1 MVFCWGWGIR
11 SLGLGVVFVKQIVVI
26 VDIYDADMHFTLRQL
41 EIFTA
46 IARDGS
52 VSSAAKAVSLTQ
64 SAASTALAELERQ
77 SGQRL
82 FDRVGKS
89 LRLNEL
95 GKSVL
100 PKAVEL
106 LDRAAEID
114 DLLLGHEAIGNLTV
128 GATLTIGNYLA
139 TLIVAEFLQRHPQ
152 ARVRLEVRNTANLL
166 QALASYEV
174 DLGLVEGDCH
184 HPDLEV
190 VPWIDD
196 ELVVFCAP
204 GHPLAGR
211 RASLKKLL
219 AEPWIL
225 REPGSGTRETF
236 DHAFRHQLPQLQVR
250 LELEHTEAI
259 KRAVESGLGL
269 GCISRLA
276 LRDAFR
282 RGSLMPVDTPEL
294 DLLRTFNFVW
304 HREKFHGAGL
314 RTFLELCREF
324 SAGARISD
332 EIALPQVP

>member
-1 MVFCWGWGIR
+1 
-11 SLGLGVVFVKQIVVI
+11 
-26 VDIYDADMHFTLRQL
+26 MHFTLRQL
-41 EIFTA
+41 QIFAA
-46 IARDGS
+46 IARHGS
-52 VSSAAKAVSLTQ
+52 VSAAASDVSLTQ

-77 SGQRL
+77 TGRRL

-89 LRLNEL
+89 LRLNERGRNL
-95 GKSVL
+95 L

-114 DLLLGHEAIGNLTV
+114 DLLLGQEVIGNLNV

-166 QALASYEV
+166 QALATYEV
-174 DLGLVEGDCH
+174 DLGLVEGDCR
-184 HPDLEV
+184 HPELEV

-196 ELVVFCAP
+196 ELAVFCAP
-204 GHPLAGR
+204 DHPLAGK
-211 RASLKKLL
+211 RASLNRLL
-219 AEPWIL
+219 VEPWIL

-282 RGSLMPVDTPEL
+282 RGSLIEVKTPEL
-294 DLLRTFNFVW
+294 DLRRTFNFVW

-314 RTFLELCREF
+314 RVFLELCREF
-324 SAGARISD
+324 SAGAKMSD
-332 EIALPQVP
+332 EIALPSVA

>member
-1 MVFCWGWGIR
+1 
-11 SLGLGVVFVKQIVVI
+11 
-26 VDIYDADMHFTLRQL
+26 MHFTLRQL
-41 EIFTA
+41 EIFAA
-46 IARDGS
+46 IARHGS
-52 VSSAAKAVSLTQ
+52 VSAAAAAVSLTQ

-77 SGQRL
+77 SGRRL

-95 GKSVL
+95 GRSLL
-100 PKAVEL
+100 PGAVEL

-114 DLLLGHEAIGNLTV
+114 SLLQGNEAIGHLNV

-152 ARVRLEVRNTANLL
+152 ARVRLEVRNTATVLA
-166 QALASYEV
+166 ALAAHEV
-174 DLGLVEGDCH
+174 DLGLVEGDCR
-184 HPDLEV
+184 HPELEV

-196 ELVVFCAP
+196 ELAVFCAP

-211 RASLKKLL
+211 RATPERLRR
-219 AEPWIL
+219 EPWIL

-236 DHAFRHQLPQLQVR
+236 DHAFRHHRSVLHVR

-269 GCISRLA
+269 GCLSRLA

-282 RGSLMPVDTPEL
+282 RGSLVEVKTPAL
-294 DLLRTFNFVW
+294 DLRRTFNFVW
-304 HREKFHGAGL
+304 HRNKFHGAGL
-314 RTFLELCREF
+314 RAFLELSRDF
-324 SAGARISD
+324 TVGATTSD
-332 EIALPQVP
+332 GIVLPPVP

>member
-1 MVFCWGWGIR
+1 MRYI
-11 SLGLGVVFVKQIVVI
+11 GVIN
-26 VDIYDADMHFTLRQL
+26 MHFTLRQL

-46 IARDGS
+46 IARHGS
-52 VSSAAKAVSLTQ
+52 VSAAAGAVALTQ

-95 GKSVL
+95 GRSLL
-100 PKAVEL
+100 PKAVEF

-114 DLLLGHEAIGNLTV
+114 DLLLGHEAIGNLAV

-152 ARVRLEVRNTANLL
+152 ARVKLEVRNTSTLL
-166 QALASYEV
+166 DSLASHEV

-184 HPDLEV
+184 HPELQV
-190 VPWIDD
+190 VPWVDD

-211 RASLKKLL
+211 KAGLARLLK
-219 AEPWIL
+219 EQWIL
-225 REPGSGTRETF
+225 RERGSGTRETF
-236 DHAFRHQLPQLQVR
+236 DHAFRHHQAQLSVR

-282 RGSLMPVDTPEL
+282 RGSLVPVKTPEL
-294 DLLRTFNFVW
+294 DLRRTFNFVW

-314 RTFLELCREF
+314 RAFLELCREF
-324 SAGARISD
+324 SAGARTSN
-332 EIALPQVP
+332 EIDLPAVR

>member
-1 MVFCWGWGIR
+1 
-11 SLGLGVVFVKQIVVI
+11 
-26 VDIYDADMHFTLRQL
+26 MHFTLRQI
-41 EIFTA
+41 EIFVA
-46 IARDGS
+46 IARHGS
-52 VSSAAKAVSLTQ
+52 VSGAAGEVSLTQ

-82 FDRVGKS
+82 FDRVGRS
-89 LRLNEL
+89 LHLNERGRNL
-95 GKSVL
+95 L

-106 LDRAAEID
+106 LDRASEID
-114 DLLLGHEAIGNLTV
+114 DLLRGHEAVGQLDV

-152 ARVRLEVRNTANLL
+152 ARIRLVVRNTAHLL
-166 QALASYEV
+166 EALATHAV
-174 DLGLVEGDCH
+174 DLGLVEGDCR

-196 ELVVFCAP
+196 ELAVFCAP
-204 GHPLAGR
+204 DHPLAGR
-211 RASLKKLL
+211 QAGVKRLL
-219 AEPWIL
+219 QEPWIL

-236 DHAFRHQLPQLQVR
+236 DAAFRHHLSSLQVR

-282 RGSLMPVDTPEL
+282 RGSLVEVRTSGL
-294 DLLRTFNFVW
+294 DLRRTFNFVW
-304 HREKFHGAGL
+304 HRDKFHGAGL
-314 RTFLELCREF
+314 AAFLALCREF
-324 SAGARISD
+324 SAGAATSD
-332 EIALPQVP
+332 DIPLPPVP